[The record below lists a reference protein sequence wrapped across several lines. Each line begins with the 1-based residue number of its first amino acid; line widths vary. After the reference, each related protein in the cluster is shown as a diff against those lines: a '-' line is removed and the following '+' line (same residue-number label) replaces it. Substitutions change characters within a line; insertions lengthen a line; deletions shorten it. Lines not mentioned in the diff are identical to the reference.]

1 MVLNSPRLGGPLQ
14 SFIMDTV
21 CHSFCQLGTNM
32 NVPWKKS
39 QIIAAIRLAC
49 RHVYADEGGP
59 SPLWAVPY
67 GPVDL
72 GWIRKITEF
81 EPGIKS
87 TSNTPIVFASA

>member
-1 MVLNSPRLGGPLQ
+1 MGCTIL
-14 SFIMDTV
+14 
-21 CHSFCQLGTNM
+21 
-32 NVPWKKS
+32 
-39 QIIAAIRLAC
+39 
-49 RHVYADEGGP
+49 
-59 SPLWAVPY
+59 